1 MVSQK
6 ESDMGKI
13 AITCQ
18 SPDLD
23 AQMDSRFGRCAGF
36 LIVDP
41 DTMKFEYL
49 ENGQAQVMAQGAGI
63 QAAET
68 VARSGAKTVLTGYVG
83 PKAFAALSGA
93 GIQIGQNVENVT
105 ARQAV
110 ELFKAGKVEISS
122 APNSSGHAGGGGG
135 RRGGGRI

>member
-1 MVSQK
+1 
-6 ESDMGKI
+6 MGKI
-13 AITCQ
+13 AVTCQ

-23 AQMDSRFGRCAGF
+23 ARMDPRFGRCAGF

-41 DTMKFEYL
+41 DTMIFEYL

-68 VARSGAKTVLTGYVG
+68 VARSGAKIVLTGSVG

-93 GIQIGQNVENVT
+93 GIQIGQNVENITV
-105 ARQAV
+105 REAV
-110 ELFKAGKVEISS
+110 ELFKAGKVEMASS
-122 APNSSGHAGGGGG
+122 PNSFSHGGGGGG